1 MEQAKQL
8 NFQEIFYALLRKIWL
23 IVLCA
28 AVFGAG
34 AFIIT
39 HNFITPMYQA
49 KVTIYVN
56 NNASNTEDLI
66 NTITSAD
73 LSTSQKLVTTYVTIL
88 KSDTVL
94 ERVAQEVGGNL
105 SIGSIRNMMTAAAV
119 DKTEV
124 FEVKISNADP
134 ALAAKIANTIAAVAP
149 GEIANIVDGGRRLN
163 IKVCGPQKEVL
174 SAIRS
179 VSGVSYAEVLG
190 NHDLDST
197 SFLVESEPG
206 VDVRKAIFN
215 LLSSKGWAII
225 GIEAMG
231 VNLEDIFISV
241 VDAPETK
248 VKKRSKFGK
257 KDGDKAKE
265 AN

>member
-28 AVFGAG
+28 AILGTGAYI
-34 AFIIT
+34 FT

-56 NNASNTEDLI
+56 NSSSNTEDLI

-94 ERVAQEVGGNL
+94 EKVAQEVGGNL
-105 SIGSIRNMMTAAAV
+105 SIGGIRGMMTAAAV

-134 ALAAKIANTIAAVAP
+134 ALAATIANTIASVAP
-149 GEIANIVDGGRRLN
+149 GEIANIVEGSSTKIIDYAKVPSAPYTPNKLN
-163 IKVCGPQKEVL
+163 NTIIGAAAGALLAIFFILAQVVL
-174 SAIRS
+174 DVRVKSEEDLSMLSPAP
-179 VSGVSYAEVLG
+179 VLG
-190 NHDLDST
+190 MIPDFEFGNKNGYGYEDNLPRKEKV
-197 SFLVESEPG
+197 VE
-206 VDVRKAIFN
+206 K
-215 LLSSKGWAII
+215 
-225 GIEAMG
+225 
-231 VNLEDIFISV
+231 
-241 VDAPETK
+241 
-248 VKKRSKFGK
+248 
-257 KDGDKAKE
+257 
-265 AN
+265 